1 MKKIIF
7 IIFVAFC
14 FISCGKKS
22 NNLPVTFESSLPDTP
37 YDDSYADSLPLS
49 TKRVAESWKGNGY
62 NPEGPAFYE
71 GVTTSVYSDMS
82 NVVGNNPLTDK
93 SVSSD
98 SIPANVERK
107 LRKNGSIQVVVTDLE
122 EGTKAVESWTKQF
135 NGYISN
141 SYSSEYYVSYIVRI
155 PSASFDAAMDTFG
168 TIGKIKSKNITADDV
183 TEQYYDLMTRLETK
197 KVLRE
202 KYNQYLKKAENVKE
216 MLEIER
222 QLNNV
227 ISEIESME
235 GKMRL
240 LTNQIDYSTIS
251 VTISMNST
259 SSASY
264 YHVDGFSVK
273 EMIYDIANFFVSLL
287 EIIIYVVV
295 YGIPIL
301 ALVALVYWLLLG
313 KIGLLKKLF
322 AKLNGKSEKKS

>member
-7 IIFVAFC
+7 ILFVSIC
-14 FISCGKKS
+14 FISCGKKTTR
-22 NNLPVTFESSLPDTP
+22 LPVSFKASLPDTA
-37 YDDSYADSLPLS
+37 YDDSYSDSMLLRS
-49 TKRVAESWKGNGY
+49 SAKSVSEWSGNGY
-62 NPEGPAFYE
+62 NSETDALQEVP
-71 GVTTSVYSDMS
+71 VYSDMS
-82 NVVGNNPLTDK
+82 NIIGNNSASDK
-93 SVSSD
+93 PVYSESN
-98 SIPANVERK
+98 PADIERK
-107 LRKNGSIQVVVTDLE
+107 LKKSGSIQLVVNNLE
-122 EGTKAVESWTKQF
+122 DGSKAVESWTKQY

-141 SYSSEYYVSYIVRI
+141 SYSNETFVSYKVRI
-155 PSASFDAAMDTFG
+155 PAASFDNAMDTLG
-168 TIGKIKSKNITADDV
+168 NIGKVRSKNVTADDV
-183 TEQYYDLMTRLETK
+183 TDQYYDLKTRLETK

-202 KYNQYLKKAENVKE
+202 KYNQYLKKAENVKD

-227 ISEIESME
+227 VSEIESME
-235 GKMRL
+235 GRLRL

-251 VTISMNST
+251 VEISLKNT
-259 SSASY
+259 DNGSY
-264 YHVDGFSVK
+264 YQIDGFSLK
-273 EMIYDIANFFVSLL
+273 EMLYDIANFFVSLL